1 MSDKKIIIA
10 LDNNDNITQILDLI
24 AELKDESFAFKI
36 GYEFFFNFG
45 IEGYKLIQNQ
55 NVRIFLDLK
64 LHDIPNTVAQG
75 LESLKRI
82 KPDYLSLHLSGGE
95 RMLSTA
101 KNYLKKNKINT
112 KILGI
117 TVLTSLDNKDIKQ
130 MYGNMTVN
138 KLLINFSKLA
148 IKSKI
153 DGLVCS
159 GQDLKILNKYQN
171 LLKIT
176 PGIKLFHRKADDQ
189 KRTISAEDAFKNGA
203 DYIVI
208 GREIINHTNPIN
220 ALQSFYEEN
229 KNKNMWTA

>member
-1 MSDKKIIIA
+1 MSKLKCFIA
-10 LDNNDNITQILDLI
+10 LDSESNNKNIVIVKKLKNYVYGFNVGYRSFYKDDN
-24 AELKDESFAFKI
+24 K
-36 GYEFFFNFG
+36 
-45 IEGYKLIQNQ
+45 KLITEIKKSSNL
-55 NVRIFLDLK
+55 FLDLK
-64 LHDIPNTVAQG
+64 LNDIPNTVAQG

-159 GQDLKILNKYQN
+159 GQDLKILNKYKN

-208 GREIINHTNPIN
+208 GREIINYSSHSSGNN
-220 ALQSFYEEN
+220 
-229 KNKNMWTA
+229 

>member
-1 MSDKKIIIA
+1 MSKLKCFIA
-10 LDNNDNITQILDLI
+10 LDSESNNKNIVIVKKLKNYVYGFKVGYRSFYKDDN
-24 AELKDESFAFKI
+24 K
-36 GYEFFFNFG
+36 
-45 IEGYKLIQNQ
+45 KLITEIKKSSNL
-55 NVRIFLDLK
+55 FLDLK
-64 LHDIPNTVAQG
+64 LNDIPNTVAQG

>member
-1 MSDKKIIIA
+1 MSKLKCFIA
-10 LDNNDNITQILDLI
+10 LDSESNNKNIVIVKKLKNYVYGFKVGYRSFYKDDN
-24 AELKDESFAFKI
+24 K
-36 GYEFFFNFG
+36 
-45 IEGYKLIQNQ
+45 KLITEIKKSSNL
-55 NVRIFLDLK
+55 FLDLK
-64 LHDIPNTVAQG
+64 LNDIPNTVAQG

-176 PGIKLFHRKADDQ
+176 PGIKLFHRKVDDQ

>member
-1 MSDKKIIIA
+1 MSKLKCFIA
-10 LDNNDNITQILDLI
+10 LDSESNNKNIVIVKKLKNYVYGFKVGYRSFYKDDN
-24 AELKDESFAFKI
+24 K
-36 GYEFFFNFG
+36 
-45 IEGYKLIQNQ
+45 KLITEIKKSSNL
-55 NVRIFLDLK
+55 FLDLK
-64 LHDIPNTVAQG
+64 LNDIPNTVAQG

-159 GQDLKILNKYQN
+159 GQDLKILNKYKN

>member
-1 MSDKKIIIA
+1 MSKLKCFIA
-10 LDNNDNITQILDLI
+10 LDSESNNKNIVIVKKLKNYVYGFKVGYRSFYKDDN
-24 AELKDESFAFKI
+24 K
-36 GYEFFFNFG
+36 
-45 IEGYKLIQNQ
+45 KLITEIKKSSNL
-55 NVRIFLDLK
+55 FLDLK